1 MRALTWHGTHDV
13 RVDMVDDPESL
24 NPRDAIIRIP
34 STAICGSD
42 LHLYYGFIATIK
54 ATDILGHEFMGE
66 LVETG
71 PKSTLKKGERVVV
84 PFTIAWLSL
93 LSPGLPPFLCCS

>member
-1 MRALTWHGTHDV
+1 
-13 RVDMVDDPESL
+13 
-24 NPRDAIIRIP
+24 
-34 STAICGSD
+34 
-42 LHLYYGFIATIK
+42 
-54 ATDILGHEFMGE
+54 MGE

-93 LSPGLPPFLCCS
+93 LSPGLHPFFAAADRC